1 LLKQRVKND
10 ATASNGGTFQTQSC
24 RQVTQCNEF
33 TFLRVE
39 KETSTLTIQTQQ
51 PHNSSSVVSCL
62 NKQDLYDKKKYDRNR
77 IENWTLLYLKSP
89 MSKDSTIHSHL
100 AMDVSRVL
108 QINLNPD
115 MLKAFKTLSLV
126 CGDKSAS
133 VRQNLQNTLDNR
145 ILSVNKE
152 ICDNFSALKAV
163 EKEHN
168 RIRYDDAMDLLN
180 EMEKSCSTM
189 SNHLRDTR
197 KETVKLINQ
206 IAKLRKQIEYTENST
221 SILNNFLS
229 EFQLKAEELDALKS
243 STNENL
249 SPNFFLAIKRAEQ
262 IHAAAKQLSLSGTN
276 TVGLSIVENMAE
288 VMRSAFDTLYHFIQT
303 QCRRMTSETV
313 SIGLTLCEA
322 FMTMQKR
329 CTIFEYSLEEFC
341 SARRSFL
348 IHIFI
353 DSLSKSSDSRIKP
366 IESYSHD
373 PLHYIGDMLA
383 LIHQATVNEKELLL
397 SLLKLCDKSVLEKYI
412 PLALSKITDGLSRP
426 FKIRAEQT
434 LARPLGP
441 VILYQLY
448 VMFHFHLTTVGEKL
462 SKQSELRSCLDDCE
476 QLAMKLFQNCLNTKV
491 CSILKKFHACQSD
504 LVPVQGVSELLQ
516 LLRDVLHTPSGTTVL
531 HADDKKRCYSL
542 VFASVI
548 DPMLQTLTMYSTDLS
563 PVDFATYMLNCISA
577 VHSAV
582 TMYEFSDQRLEML
595 QAQIEVHLGNVVNE
609 MANYILNKVGLT
621 EAYKKALDN
630 NNSDDQRQFQLPSPD
645 FNSSL
650 EKFYTFLN
658 SPETLFMPQ
667 FFKII
672 SPTIQNKVKG
682 KTIDAL
688 IGVYDKIQNSFHVT
702 RHLSE
707 IKALAAL
714 ATNQK

>member
-1 LLKQRVKND
+1 
-10 ATASNGGTFQTQSC
+10 
-24 RQVTQCNEF
+24 
-33 TFLRVE
+33 
-39 KETSTLTIQTQQ
+39 
-51 PHNSSSVVSCL
+51 
-62 NKQDLYDKKKYDRNR
+62 
-77 IENWTLLYLKSP
+77 

-126 CGDKSAS
+126 CGDNSAS

-152 ICDNFSALKAV
+152 ICDNFSALKA
-163 EKEHN
+163 
-168 RIRYDDAMDLLN
+168 RYDDAMDMLN

-229 EFQLKAEELDALKS
+229 EFQLKAEELDALKN

-383 LIHQATVNEKELLL
+383 LIHQATVNEKELF
-397 SLLKLCDKSVLEKYI
+397 LEKYI

-531 HADDKKRCYSL
+531 HADDKKRCY
-542 VFASVI
+542 I
-548 DPMLQTLTMYSTDLS
+548 
-563 PVDFATYMLNCISA
+563 DFATYMLNCINA

-582 TMYEFSDQRLEML
+582 AMYEFSDQRLEML

-630 NNSDDQRQFQLPSPD
+630 DNSDDQRQSFQLPSPD

-667 FFKII
+667 FFKIS

>member
-1 LLKQRVKND
+1 MTPLRRMAALSRRRV
-10 ATASNGGTFQTQSC
+10 A
-24 RQVTQCNEF
+24 V
-33 TFLRVE
+33 RVR
-39 KETSTLTIQTQQ
+39 KHVQIYDYSIVYSIILQD
-51 PHNSSSVVSCL
+51 
-62 NKQDLYDKKKYDRNR
+62 KQDLYDKKKYDRNR
-77 IENWTLLYLKSP
+77 IDYWTLLYLKSP

-152 ICDNFSALKAV
+152 ICDNFSALKA
-163 EKEHN
+163 
-168 RIRYDDAMDLLN
+168 RYDDAMDLLN

-397 SLLKLCDKSVLEKYI
+397 SLLKLCDKGVLEKYI

-595 QAQIEVHLGNVVNE
+595 QAQVEVHLGNVVNE

>member
-1 LLKQRVKND
+1 MTPLRRMAALSRRRV
-10 ATASNGGTFQTQSC
+10 A
-24 RQVTQCNEF
+24 V
-33 TFLRVE
+33 RVR
-39 KETSTLTIQTQQ
+39 KHVQIYDYSIVYSIILQD
-51 PHNSSSVVSCL
+51 
-62 NKQDLYDKKKYDRNR
+62 KQDLYDKKKYDRNR
-77 IENWTLLYLKSP
+77 IDYWTLLYLKSP

-152 ICDNFSALKAV
+152 ICDNFSALKA
-163 EKEHN
+163 
-168 RIRYDDAMDLLN
+168 RYDDAMDLLN

-397 SLLKLCDKSVLEKYI
+397 SLLKLCDKGVLEKYI

-491 CSILKKFHACQSD
+491 CSILKKSD

-595 QAQIEVHLGNVVNE
+595 QAQVEVHLGNVVNE

>member
-1 LLKQRVKND
+1 
-10 ATASNGGTFQTQSC
+10 
-24 RQVTQCNEF
+24 
-33 TFLRVE
+33 
-39 KETSTLTIQTQQ
+39 
-51 PHNSSSVVSCL
+51 
-62 NKQDLYDKKKYDRNR
+62 
-77 IENWTLLYLKSP
+77 
-89 MSKDSTIHSHL
+89 MSKDSTIHNHL
-100 AMDVSRVL
+100 ALDVSRVL

-126 CGDKSAS
+126 CGDDSTS

-152 ICDNFSALKAV
+152 ICDNFNALKT
-163 EKEHN
+163 
-168 RIRYDDAMDLLN
+168 RYDDAMDLLN
-180 EMEKSCSTM
+180 EMEKSCNTM
-189 SNHLRDTR
+189 CNHLRVNLNCEIVKLKFNFQQDTR

-229 EFQLKAEELDALKS
+229 EFQLKEEELDALKS
-243 STNENL
+243 STKDNL
-249 SPNFFLAIKRAEQ
+249 SPNFFHAIKRADE
-262 IHAAAKQLSLSGTN
+262 IHTAAKQLSLSGTN

-288 VMRSAFDTLYHFIQT
+288 VMRLAFDTLYHFIQT

-353 DSLSKSSDSRIKP
+353 DSLSKGSDSRMKP

-448 VMFHFHLTTVGEKL
+448 VMFHFHLTTVGQNL

-476 QLAMKLFQNCLNTKV
+476 QLTLKLFQSCLNTKV
-491 CSILKKFHACQSD
+491 SSILKKFHACHSD
-504 LVPVQGVSELLQ
+504 LLPVQGVAELLV

-531 HADDKKRCYSL
+531 NAEDKKNCYNL
-542 VFASVI
+542 VFAAII
-548 DPMLQTLTMYSTDLS
+548 DPMLQTLTMFSTDLC
-563 PVDFATYMLNCISA
+563 PVDFATYMLNCINA
-577 VHSAV
+577 VHCAV
-582 TMYEFSDQRLEML
+582 AMYEFSDQRLEML
-595 QAQIEVHLGNVVNE
+595 QAQKYTQFDNQIGRKFIILLYQIEVHLGNVVNE

-621 EAYKKALDN
+621 EAYTKALDN
-630 NNSDDQRQFQLPSPD
+630 NLDNQPQLQMPPSD
-645 FNSSL
+645 FNLSL
-650 EKFYTFLN
+650 ENFYTFLK

-667 FFKII
+667 FFKIS
-672 SPTIQNKVKG
+672 SPTIQIKVKE

-688 IGVYDKIQNSFHVT
+688 IGVYDKIQRSFHVT
-702 RHLSE
+702 RDLSE
-707 IKALAAL
+707 IKALAM
-714 ATNQK
+714 TNQK

>member
-1 LLKQRVKND
+1 MTPLRQIVALSRRK
-10 ATASNGGTFQTQSC
+10 SC

-39 KETSTLTIQTQQ
+39 KETPTLTIQTQQ

-89 MSKDSTIHSHL
+89 MSEDSTIHSHL

-152 ICDNFSALKAV
+152 ICDNFSALKA
-163 EKEHN
+163 
-168 RIRYDDAMDLLN
+168 RYDDAMDLLN

-563 PVDFATYMLNCISA
+563 PVDFATYMLNCINA

-582 TMYEFSDQRLEML
+582 AMYEFSDQRLEML
-595 QAQIEVHLGNVVNE
+595 QAQVELGEWVIEVHLGNVVNE

>member
-1 LLKQRVKND
+1 MTPLRRMAALSRRE
-10 ATASNGGTFQTQSC
+10 SC

-62 NKQDLYDKKKYDRNR
+62 SYYVLLDEQDLYDKKKYDRNR

-89 MSKDSTIHSHL
+89 MSKDSAIHSHL

-126 CGDKSAS
+126 CGDKSES
-133 VRQNLQNTLDNR
+133 VRQNLQNTLGNR

-152 ICDNFSALKAV
+152 ICDNFSALKA
-163 EKEHN
+163 
-168 RIRYDDAMDLLN
+168 RYDDAMDLLN

-197 KETVKLINQ
+197 TETVKLINQ

-249 SPNFFLAIKRAEQ
+249 SPNFFHAIKRAEQ

-397 SLLKLCDKSVLEKYI
+397 SLLKLCDKGVLEKYI

-563 PVDFATYMLNCISA
+563 PVDFATYMLNCINA

-582 TMYEFSDQRLEML
+582 AMYEFSNQRLEML

-630 NNSDDQRQFQLPSPD
+630 NNSDNQRQSFQLPSPD

-667 FFKII
+667 FFKIS

-688 IGVYDKIQNSFHVT
+688 IGVYDKIQNSFHVA

>member
-152 ICDNFSALKAV
+152 ICDNFSALKA
-163 EKEHN
+163 
-168 RIRYDDAMDLLN
+168 RYDDAMDLLN

>member
-1 LLKQRVKND
+1 
-10 ATASNGGTFQTQSC
+10 
-24 RQVTQCNEF
+24 
-33 TFLRVE
+33 
-39 KETSTLTIQTQQ
+39 
-51 PHNSSSVVSCL
+51 
-62 NKQDLYDKKKYDRNR
+62 
-77 IENWTLLYLKSP
+77 

-126 CGDKSAS
+126 CGDDSTS
-133 VRQNLQNTLDNR
+133 VRQNLQNTLDNH

-152 ICDNFSALKAV
+152 ICDNFNALKT
-163 EKEHN
+163 
-168 RIRYDDAMDLLN
+168 RYDDAMDLLN
-180 EMEKSCSTM
+180 EMEKSCNTM
-189 SNHLRDTR
+189 CNHLRDTR

-243 STNENL
+243 STNDNL
-249 SPNFFLAIKRAEQ
+249 SPNFFQAIKRADE
-262 IHAAAKQLSLSGTN
+262 IHTAAKQLSLSGTN

-288 VMRSAFDTLYHFIQT
+288 VMRLAFDTLYHFIQT

-353 DSLSKSSDSRIKP
+353 DSLSKGSDSRIKP

-448 VMFHFHLTTVGEKL
+448 VMFHFHLTTVGQKL

-476 QLAMKLFQNCLNTKV
+476 QLTLKLFQSCLNTKV
-491 CSILKKFHACQSD
+491 CSILKKVRRRRRRIFQACQND
-504 LVPVQGVSELLQ
+504 LVPVQGVAELLV

-531 HADDKKRCYSL
+531 NAEDKKKCYNL
-542 VFASVI
+542 VFAAII
-548 DPMLQTLTMYSTDLS
+548 DPMLQTLTMFSTDLC
-563 PVDFATYMLNCISA
+563 PVDFATYMLNCINAIHCA
-577 VHSAV
+577 VA
-582 TMYEFSDQRLEML
+582 MYEFSDQRLEML

-621 EAYKKALDN
+621 EAYTKALDN
-630 NNSDDQRQFQLPSPD
+630 NSNNLEDNQPQLQLPPSD
-645 FNSSL
+645 FNLSL

-667 FFKII
+667 FFKIS
-672 SPTIQNKVKG
+672 SPTIQIKVKG
-682 KTIDAL
+682 QTIDAL
-688 IGVYDKIQNSFHVT
+688 IGVYDKIQRSFHVT
-702 RHLSE
+702 RDLSE

-714 ATNQK
+714 AMTTNQK